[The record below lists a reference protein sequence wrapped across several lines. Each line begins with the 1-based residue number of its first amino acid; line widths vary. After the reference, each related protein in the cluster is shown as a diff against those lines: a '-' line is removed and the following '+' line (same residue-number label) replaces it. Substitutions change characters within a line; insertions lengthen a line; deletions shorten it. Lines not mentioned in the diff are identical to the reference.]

1 VILLDA
7 LAERLVA
14 ERPAVST
21 IRALIKQ
28 TNEASRRAF
37 EAAGYVQAGSE
48 VIEGV
53 PGVPAWL
60 YRRASPRA
68 RPSRTR
74 A

>member
-7 LAERLVA
+7 LTERLFA
-14 ERPAVST
+14 ERPEVGAV
-21 IRALIKQ
+21 RASIKQ

-48 VIEGV
+48 TIHETA
-53 PGVPAWL
+53 AWL
-60 YRRASPRA
+60 YIKT
-68 RPSRTR
+68 RPGRGSV